1 MTVQNGSEFNKN
13 DASYNKAGKENTMN
27 NTAIKTKINPTF
39 HKAYDFI
46 YSYIYKNP
54 DIKKAVVF
62 GTALCVDEPM
72 DLDEEMHIAIY
83 LKNPTEDKIDSISRY
98 INDNI
103 EDIWGCMIDD
113 KKYDDCPILK
123 QAISKGVIVYER
135 R

>member
-1 MTVQNGSEFNKN
+1 LTVPSGLGFDQNG
-13 DASYNKAGKENTMN
+13 ASCNKAGKENTMN

-39 HKAYDFI
+39 HKAYDMI
-46 YSYIYKNP
+46 YSYIDKNP

-62 GTALCVDEPM
+62 GTALCIDEPM
-72 DLDEEMHIAIY
+72 DLNEEMQIAIY

-103 EDIWGCMIDD
+103 ADVWGCMIDD

-123 QAISKGVIVYER
+123 QTISKGVIVYEKR
-135 R
+135 